1 MVCDKTTQDYPKAN
15 VGFFLY
21 SPQSNLFYTDI
32 LIYTHRLL
40 TDQYILTIGQSE
52 QVAT

>member
-1 MVCDKTTQDYPKAN
+1 MVCDKTTQDYPIAN

-21 SPQSNLFYTDI
+21 SPQSNLFYI

-40 TDQYILTIGQSE
+40 TDQYILTIGQFE